1 MTPLTASHQAPLSFT
16 ISWSLLRFTSIECN
30 AIEPSLPLPSPYP
43 FAFGLSSIRIFSNES
58 ALRIRWPKY
67 WSFSFSISPSNEYS
81 GLIFFLGL
89 TKNSL
94 FLSCSCN
101 LQHSLEFTE
110 HSVPSRDDSTPGEPV
125 HSLGFQSSGIN
136 RDNCVRRKPTRPVGQ
151 GVWWVGMWVCPG
163 AGCRALE

>member
-1 MTPLTASHQAPLSFT
+1 MHPV
-16 ISWSLLRFTSIECN
+16 SW
-30 AIEPSLPLPSPYP
+30 
-43 FAFGLSSIRIFSNES
+43 
-58 ALRIRWPKY
+58 
-67 WSFSFSISPSNEYS
+67 
-81 GLIFFLGL
+81 
-89 TKNSL
+89 KNSL

-163 AGCRALE
+163 AGRGPAVLAGSLQGPARTAGPLPLSLASGNVTGCCSGASQGPAQSSSWKGQRKSPCACAGDVHSLVVPMR